1 MCQTRV
7 STPESGSDAQVEV
20 VGRPAGNRLPVG
32 IPFAVGWHRRVS
44 QRRKSGPNLARL
56 SWTCLLGAPHLH
68 LRMRRRETCVKQSA
82 ARAEAVTA
90 MRVLLWSRSRRQT
103 PEVCVGSGCLQ
114 NAVRS
119 RDHHEMVVTPYGIY
133 PAWTPGK
140 NDAMRNRACGA
151 ACVCWRR
158 DLGDRPFEVAFD
170 LMVRQRTHSRLSAI
184 TEACAVWL
192 CTGRFRGIG
201 PNESLAFVSL
211 TRGASGARGR
221 R

>member
-1 MCQTRV
+1 VRHTRV

-32 IPFAVGWHRRVS
+32 IPFAVGWHRQLS

-56 SWTCLLGAPHLH
+56 SWTCLLGAQHLH
-68 LRMRRRETCVKQSA
+68 VRMRRRETCVKQSA
-82 ARAEAVTA
+82 ARAETVTA

-103 PEVCVGSGCLQ
+103 LEVCVGSGCLQ

-140 NDAMRNRACGA
+140 NDAMRNRAFAA
-151 ACVCWRR
+151 ACLCWKR
-158 DLGDRPFEVAFD
+158 DLGECCSEGGVRSSR
-170 LMVRQRTHSRLSAI
+170 RQRTHGRLNA
-184 TEACAVWL
+184 TTKACAVWL
-192 CTGRFRGIG
+192 CTGCFSRDWPQRIPRFR
-201 PNESLAFVSL
+201 FVDQERQQRS
-211 TRGASGARGR
+211 
-221 R
+221 

>member
-44 QRRKSGPNLARL
+44 QRRKSGPNLVRL

-103 PEVCVGSGCLQ
+103 LEVCVGFGCLQ
-114 NAVRS
+114 NAVIS

-133 PAWTPGK
+133 PAWTRGK
-140 NDAMRNRACGA
+140 K
-151 ACVCWRR
+151 
-158 DLGDRPFEVAFD
+158 
-170 LMVRQRTHSRLSAI
+170 
-184 TEACAVWL
+184 
-192 CTGRFRGIG
+192 RFREEPCLWGSVRLLETRSWG
-201 PNESLAFVSL
+201 SPLRGGGGSSRPSADPQPLGRDHRGLHRVALHRAFS
-211 TRGASGARGR
+211 RDWP
-221 R
+221 